1 MTVASHRGNY
11 VASGII
17 ALAPV
22 GMGQYVL
29 VRVRPARAAG
39 LVCRA
44 TRPYVCF
51 SLSPFTLWDGDLR
64 GFAQR
69 AGRGAQTRTAGRSL
83 SEARGLPEGKS
94 E

>member
-44 TRPYVCF
+44 TRPYFCF

-64 GFAQR
+64 IC
-69 AGRGAQTRTAGRSL
+69 
-83 SEARGLPEGKS
+83 PEGGQRGSDKDRWQVLV
-94 E
+94 